1 MCKYDVVLVG
11 HLAKDK
17 IIFRGKEREA
27 QGGAPFYGAFP
38 LLRMDKRVG
47 IVTKLK
53 KEDFYITA
61 PLVRE
66 LNLSLFVTFTKNTT
80 GIENIYPTDDVDY
93 RISKL
98 IEMADSFELKDFPEI
113 STSVYHI
120 APLIKGE
127 VGIDVISFL
136 KKKAKI
142 GLDVQGFV
150 RVLEKGELVYRDWEE
165 KFDILPLV
173 DFLKTDLK
181 EAEILTSTSDPLEAS
196 KTLAKWGAKEV
207 LITRKEGVSVYVN
220 GEYYEAPFNPS
231 KIVGRTGR
239 GDTCMASYI
248 GKRLE
253 DNPKKALEFAAK
265 ITSKKLEIDGPFNE
279 RLEF

>member
-1 MCKYDVVLVG
+1 M
-11 HLAKDK
+11 
-17 IIFRGKEREA
+17 
-27 QGGAPFYGAFP
+27 
-38 LLRMDKRVG
+38 
-47 IVTKLK
+47 
-53 KEDFYITA
+53 
-61 PLVRE
+61 
-66 LNLSLFVTFTKNTT
+66 
-80 GIENIYPTDDVDY
+80 
-93 RISKL
+93 
-98 IEMADSFELKDFPEI
+98 
-113 STSVYHI
+113 
-120 APLIKGE
+120 
-127 VGIDVISFL
+127 ISFL

-207 LITRKEGVSVYVN
+207 LITRKEGVSVYVD